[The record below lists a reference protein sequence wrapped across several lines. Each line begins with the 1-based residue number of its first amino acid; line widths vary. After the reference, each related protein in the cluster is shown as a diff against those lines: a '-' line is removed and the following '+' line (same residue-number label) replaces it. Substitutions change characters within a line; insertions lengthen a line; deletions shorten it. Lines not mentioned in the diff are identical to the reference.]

1 MAMCDYWLSCACD
14 CKVTR
19 KMNASDRPDCKEN
32 ESDAFIVLLRV
43 HCRSALGVC
52 ARSDG
57 SQSLKESTLSVCFL
71 LIGWDVRR
79 MRVISYLFAYA
90 IKSANWK
97 FLDKFKYLYGTDW
110 FQDDQS
116 LPCVSGRYQ
125 RESLQVVWSGDGYI
139 EQPLN
144 SDRSRLMHVYSRSYC
159 VHWKE
164 QPV

>member
-57 SQSLKESTLSVCFL
+57 SQSLKESTLSVCSL

-79 MRVISYLFAYA
+79 MRVISYLFAYG

-116 LPCVSGRYQ
+116 LPCVPGRYQ
-125 RESLQVVWSGDGYI
+125 RESLQVDGVGRVHRTTFEFWSI
-139 EQPLN
+139 EA
-144 SDRSRLMHVYSRSYC
+144 HVRVLEELLC
-159 VHWKE
+159 TLE
-164 QPV
+164 GTTPV